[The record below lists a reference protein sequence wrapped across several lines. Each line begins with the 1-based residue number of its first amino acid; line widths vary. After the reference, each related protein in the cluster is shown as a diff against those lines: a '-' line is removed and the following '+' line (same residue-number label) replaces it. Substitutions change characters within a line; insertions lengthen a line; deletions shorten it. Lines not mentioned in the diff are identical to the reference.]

1 MIKTKKIYYE
11 NIRHTDFEAK
21 VLQCLPDPKTG
32 LWKIVL
38 DQTAFFPE
46 GGGQAADKGFLEGQ
60 SVLDVQIQDDIIYH
74 YAPDPIPQ
82 GRTVT
87 GRVDWAQRFDF
98 MQQHT
103 GEHIISGLVSKHY
116 GYDNVGFH
124 LGLADV
130 TLDFNG
136 SLSMEQLRAIEAE
149 ANGVL
154 WQNLPVLARFPSAQ
168 SLSQMHYRSKIELS
182 GNIRIIEIPG
192 IDVCA
197 CCAPHV
203 ERTGQVGLI
212 KIINVQSHRGGIR
225 VNILCGGRALAD
237 YTRKQEAVSDIS
249 VLLSARADRV
259 ADAVKRLQE
268 ENYSQKAKIN
278 SLQAQLLSCRMQT
291 LPSPCL
297 SQNALLFADDMDAI
311 AMRNAVNAL
320 TEKYIGY
327 CGIFAGNDKTGY
339 RFVIGSKKMD
349 CRELAQKLREHFQA
363 KGGGSSPM
371 IQGSIC
377 ASEQNINSF
386 FQDFQ

>member
-1 MIKTKKIYYE
+1 M
-11 NIRHTDFEAK
+11 
-21 VLQCLPDPKTG
+21 
-32 LWKIVL
+32 
-38 DQTAFFPE
+38 
-46 GGGQAADKGFLEGQ
+46 
-60 SVLDVQIQDDIIYH
+60 
-74 YAPDPIPQ
+74 
-82 GRTVT
+82 
-87 GRVDWAQRFDF
+87 
-98 MQQHT
+98 
-103 GEHIISGLVSKHY
+103 
-116 GYDNVGFH
+116 
-124 LGLADV
+124 
-130 TLDFNG
+130 
-136 SLSMEQLRAIEAE
+136 
-149 ANGVL
+149 
-154 WQNLPVLARFPSAQ
+154 
-168 SLSQMHYRSKIELS
+168 
-182 GNIRIIEIPG
+182 
-192 IDVCA
+192 
-197 CCAPHV
+197 
-203 ERTGQVGLI
+203 
-212 KIINVQSHRGGIR
+212 
-225 VNILCGGRALAD
+225 AD